1 MSQESAIGNL
11 SGGISDEDAKLVDSI
26 LNDLGQGPQQPQQPP
41 QPQQGQQPQMTP
53 EQQQALAQQQMA
65 QQQMALQQQQMA
77 QQQMAQQQMAQQQMA
92 QQPTVVGSEEGT
104 GITSLIKTEAKSI
117 IVIVF
122 LCIVANLG
130 QVDSLLKN
138 VAIFVGEDGAL
149 NLQSVFVKALL
160 VGSLYFVIK
169 SQFL

>member
-26 LNDLGQGPQQPQQPP
+26 LNDLGQQPQQPQQP
-41 QPQQGQQPQMTP
+41 QQGQQGQQPQMTP
-53 EQQQALAQQQMA
+53 EQQQALAQQQVAQQQMA
-65 QQQMALQQQQMA
+65 QQQMALQQMA
-77 QQQMAQQQMAQQQMA
+77 QQQMAQQQMS

-104 GITSLIKTEAKSI
+104 GITSLIKKEAKSI